1 VFRGERAAQAVSG
14 GETNSAGETRIG
26 RLRKGKAS
34 VAKQLKTIQIFVASP
49 GDVAKEKQ
57 ALAEIVARL
66 DRNLAS
72 HLCLR
77 LELKEWRQVAPG
89 MGRPEDV
96 ILDQLPVESW
106 DLFIGIL
113 WLRFG
118 TPSGTTRAG
127 ENFDSGTEEEFRL
140 AYQSWQ
146 QTQRPRIGFYRC
158 MRPPKDPSVD
168 TDQLGKV
175 QAFFEGFHAAGRT
188 PGLVQDFRKTDD
200 FAERVE
206 RDLSALL
213 LNGHDASEAAVPSPA
228 APRSSTSPSSN
239 GWRNPFI
246 VGLPITDPAD
256 FFGRERELD
265 FCLQRLRG
273 MQSVSILGER
283 RIGKTSLL
291 RYLISTLPER
301 LGAQFR
307 GAFLDL
313 TRPNLASVEGA
324 LVDVQRQ
331 IGLENPAPTLTGF
344 AERLASVHAAG
355 QRVVVAFDEAEMFVR
370 LPTEFNHDF
379 CESLRALASAG
390 QLALLTA
397 SRLSLREMH
406 EHGALVSPLY
416 NVMGV
421 RRLDEFTEEEAREF
435 VALPREG
442 VAFAADQVEE
452 ILRHAGRHPLRLQ
465 VFSFHAAQ
473 AARDGRDDRPEVW
486 DEAQAELDSMLGLP
500 SIGSGV

>member
-1 VFRGERAAQAVSG
+1 M
-14 GETNSAGETRIG
+14 TR
-26 RLRKGKAS
+26 
-34 VAKQLKTIQIFVASP
+34 QLKTIQIFVASP
-49 GDVAKEKQ
+49 GDVAKEKEK
-57 ALAEIVARL
+57 LAEIVERL
-66 DRNLAS
+66 DRNLGPP
-72 HLCLR
+72 LGLR

-89 MGRPEDV
+89 MGRPEDA
-96 ILDQLPVESW
+96 ILDQLPVEGW

-140 AYQSWQ
+140 AYRSWQ
-146 QTQRPRIGFYRC
+146 RTQRPRIWFYRC
-158 MRPPKDPSVD
+158 MRAPKDATVD
-168 TDQLGKV
+168 ADQLGKV
-175 QAFFEGFHAAGRT
+175 QAFFNGFHAAGRT
-188 PGLVQDFRKTDD
+188 PGLVQEFRKTDD

-213 LNGHDASEAAVPSPA
+213 LNGHDSSAAADPPPVDRRPPA
-228 APRSSTSPSSN
+228 TPPAN

-246 VGLPITDPAD
+246 VGVPISDPAD
-256 FFGRERELD
+256 FFGREREVD

-273 MQSVSILGER
+273 MQSVSVLGER

-291 RYLISTLPER
+291 RYLITTLPER

-313 TRPNLASVEGA
+313 TRPNLSSVEAA
-324 LVDVQRQ
+324 LGDIQQQLGV
-331 IGLENPAPTLTGF
+331 ENLAPTLTGF
-344 AERLASVHAAG
+344 AERLVGMHAAG
-355 QRVVVAFDEAEMFVR
+355 QRAVVAFDEAEMFVR
-370 LPTEFNHDF
+370 LPAEFNHDF
-379 CESLRALASAG
+379 CEALRALASAG

-421 RRLDEFTEEEAREF
+421 RRLGEFSEAEAREF
-435 VALPREG
+435 VVVPREG
-442 VAFAADQVEE
+442 VAFNENLVEE
-452 ILRHAGRHPLRLQ
+452 ILGYAGRHPLQLQ
-465 VFSFHAAQ
+465 VFCFHAAQ
-473 AARDGRDDRPEVW
+473 ALRDGRDDWTDVW
-486 DEAQAELDSMLGLP
+486 AEAQDEAASMLDAPATGAN
-500 SIGSGV
+500 G